1 MGKHTLA
8 LLAAL
13 DTACINVDE
22 LGQASAELFQQHT
35 DYQTAVIGRVT
46 ETTRS
51 QIGRPFSAEAG
62 RLQQL

>member
-22 LGQASAELFQQHT
+22 LGQASRSCFNSIPTTRNE
-35 DYQTAVIGRVT
+35 TAVIGRVT

-51 QIGRPFSAEAG
+51 LIGRPF
-62 RLQQL
+62 